1 MFKKKSTKDDGKTFF
16 VRSGKWRNWS
26 YKMSEVIST
35 KVVKTRK
42 PHVCFGCGR
51 EFPAGTEM
59 RKDFVVDVKAFSC
72 YLCETC
78 EKITYKMDYDDEFG
92 YGELR
97 EEALELERLEGLE

>member
-1 MFKKKSTKDDGKTFF
+1 
-16 VRSGKWRNWS
+16 
-26 YKMSEVIST
+26 MSEVIST

-72 YLCETC
+72 YLCGT
-78 EKITYKMDYDDEFG
+78 
-92 YGELR
+92 
-97 EEALELERLEGLE
+97 